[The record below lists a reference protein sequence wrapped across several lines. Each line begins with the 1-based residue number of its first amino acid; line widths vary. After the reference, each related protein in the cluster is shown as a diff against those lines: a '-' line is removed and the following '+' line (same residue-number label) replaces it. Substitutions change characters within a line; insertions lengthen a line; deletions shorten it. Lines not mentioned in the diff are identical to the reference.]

1 MSFINSFFLYLLPL
15 VAVPIVIHLIGRQ
28 RYYKQEFS
36 TLRFLKQLEIDL
48 IRKLKIRQILLL
60 MLRILLILLL
70 ILVFARPYRTAQ
82 SPGIYVGKGETLY
95 LIVDNSLSMQA
106 QTKGKTL
113 LDIAKSSVLSAAE
126 QIDYPVYIKLIESTH
141 PQKIKDIGLITGP
154 IGINEILTNVD
165 VSNRSGSINRAIYT
179 IQTDL
184 KAQRELNPAIWV
196 LSDFQKP
203 DFQKNSRVDEF
214 FKVSGSRVILFPV
227 SSNSENVA
235 ISSLSVPGQLL
246 RQNQAV
252 QVRGFLSNWNSE
264 AVEAPVSL
272 FLGDQKLG
280 QALLTVPPFEE
291 AHVRFE
297 FIPSSPGFHQARL
310 KITDDDLIMDNQR
323 YFPLNIPDKI
333 RALIVSR
340 NPADSRYIKRAL
352 GADKASVINVR
363 MTSIGLFPTEDLALY
378 DLLVFSNVDELPV
391 NAQTKLSF
399 FLEMNRGL
407 LLFPGKDCEPEKFNS
422 LWAGTYGF
430 PKWRTTRTA
439 EPGQYLKSGNIDA
452 THPVFSR
459 LLRDKDSFEYSPEFY
474 TIPGFSIG
482 KNHTVLAT
490 YEDNTPFIMEATLDA
505 GRGILIAS
513 APVAGWS
520 NLHLTGFFPAI
531 MNRLVFYLSQ
541 QGMPELDL
549 VCGDTLII
557 SPSKLNIRTD
567 LSIHTPDNRRIKL
580 ALGIDDPIL
589 FDDTNFPGFYE
600 LFSEGRKIKQYVVNV
615 PESEASASFL
625 SMPDFEEL
633 LGDYPGKMDVFFIG
647 EDKDLN
653 RLEHSREFSDWL
665 IVMVLIVALLES
677 YIGRINRK
685 FREKLQNG

>member
-36 TLRFLKQLEIDL
+36 TLRFLKQLEIEL
-48 IRKLKIRQILLL
+48 VRKLKIRQILLL
-60 MLRILLILLL
+60 VLRILLILLL
-70 ILVFARPYRTAQ
+70 ILVFARPYRTTR
-82 SPGIYVGKGETLY
+82 SPGIVVGKGETLY

-106 QTKGKTL
+106 RMKGKSRL
-113 LDIAKSSVLSAAE
+113 EIAKSSVLSAAE

-141 PQKIKDIGLITGP
+141 PQKIKDIGLVTDPSLI
-154 IGINEILTNVD
+154 EDILTNVD
-165 VSNRSGSINRAIYT
+165 AANGNGSINRAIVAV
-179 IQTDL
+179 QTDL
-184 KAQRELNPAIWV
+184 KLQRELNPAIWI

-203 DFQKNSRVDEF
+203 DFQRNPSVDEF
-214 FKVSGSRVILFPV
+214 FKTTDSRVILFPV

-235 ISSLSVPGQLL
+235 ISSLSVPGQLF

-280 QALLTVPPFEE
+280 QALLTVPPFKE

-310 KITDDDLIMDNQR
+310 KIADDNLLMDNQR
-323 YFPLNIPDKI
+323 YFPLNIPDQI
-333 RALIVSR
+333 RVLIVSR
-340 NPADSRYIKRAL
+340 HPEDSRYIKRAL
-352 GADKASVINVR
+352 GADEASVVIVK
-363 MTSIGLFPTEDLALY
+363 MTSTSLFSTEDLAQY
-378 DLLVFSNVDELPV
+378 DLLVFSNVDELAD
-391 NAQTKLSF
+391 NAQTKLNF
-399 FLEMNRGL
+399 YLEMNRGL
-407 LLFPGKDCEPEKFNS
+407 LLFPGKDCSPEKFNA
-422 LWAGTYGF
+422 LWARTYGF

-452 THPVFSR
+452 NHPVFSR
-459 LLRDKDSFEYSPEFY
+459 LLREKDSFEYSPEYY
-474 TIPGFSIG
+474 TIQGFSIS
-482 KNHTVLAT
+482 KNHRVLAT
-490 YEDNTPFIMEATLDA
+490 YEDNTPLIMEATLDA
-505 GRGILIAS
+505 GRGILLAS

-520 NLHLTGFFPAI
+520 NLQLTGFFPAI
-531 MNRLVFYLSQ
+531 MNRLVFYLAQ
-541 QGMPELDL
+541 QGMPELDI

-567 LSIHTPDNRRIKL
+567 LSVHTPDNRRIKL

-589 FDDTNFPGFYE
+589 FNDTEIPGFYE
-600 LFSEGRKIKQYVVNV
+600 LYSEGRKIKQYAVNV

-633 LGDYPGKMDVFFIG
+633 LSDYPGKMDVFLIG
-647 EDKDLN
+647 EEKDLN

-665 IVMVLIVALLES
+665 IAMVLIVALLES

-685 FREKLQNG
+685 IKGKLKNG

>member
-36 TLRFLKQLEIDL
+36 TLRFLKQLEIEL

-60 MLRILLILLL
+60 VLRILLILLL
-70 ILVFARPYRTAQ
+70 ILVFARPYRTTR
-82 SPGIYVGKGETLY
+82 SPGIVVGKGETLY

-106 QTKGKTL
+106 RMKGKSRL
-113 LDIAKSSVLSAAE
+113 EIAKSSVLSAAE

-141 PQKIKDIGLITGP
+141 PQKIKDIGLVTDPSLI
-154 IGINEILTNVD
+154 EDILTNVD
-165 VSNRSGSINRAIYT
+165 AANGNGSINRAIVAV
-179 IQTDL
+179 QTDL
-184 KAQRELNPAIWV
+184 KLQRELNPAIWI

-203 DFQKNSRVDEF
+203 DFQRNPSVDEF
-214 FKVSGSRVILFPV
+214 FKTTDSRVILFPV

-235 ISSLSVPGQLL
+235 ISSLSVPGQLF

-280 QALLTVPPFEE
+280 QALLTVPPFKE
-291 AHVRFE
+291 AYVRFE

-310 KITDDDLIMDNQR
+310 KIADDNLLMDNQR
-323 YFPLNIPDKI
+323 YFPLNIPYQI
-333 RALIVSR
+333 RVLIVSR
-340 NPADSRYIKRAL
+340 HPEDSRYIKRAL
-352 GADKASVINVR
+352 GADEASVVIVK
-363 MTSIGLFPTEDLALY
+363 MTSTSLFSTEDLAQY
-378 DLLVFSNVDELPV
+378 DLLVFSNVDELAD
-391 NAQTKLSF
+391 NAQTKLNF
-399 FLEMNRGL
+399 YLEMNRGL
-407 LLFPGKDCEPEKFNS
+407 LLFPGKDCSPEKFNA
-422 LWAGTYGF
+422 LWAGTHGF
-430 PKWRTTRTA
+430 PKWRTTRTT

-452 THPVFSR
+452 NHPVFSR
-459 LLRDKDSFEYSPEFY
+459 LLREKDSFEYSPEYY
-474 TIPGFSIG
+474 TIPGFSIS
-482 KNHTVLAT
+482 KNHRVLAT
-490 YEDNTPFIMEATLDA
+490 YEDNTPLIMEATLDA
-505 GRGILIAS
+505 GRGILLAS

-520 NLHLTGFFPAI
+520 NLQLTGFFPAI
-531 MNRLVFYLSQ
+531 MNRLVFYLAQ
-541 QGMPELDL
+541 QGMPELDI

-567 LSIHTPDNRRIKL
+567 LSVHTPDNRRIKL

-589 FDDTNFPGFYE
+589 FNDTEIPGFYE
-600 LFSEGRKIKQYVVNV
+600 LYSEGRKIKQYAVNV

-633 LGDYPGKMDVFFIG
+633 LNDYPGKMDVFLIG
-647 EDKDLN
+647 EEKDIN

-665 IVMVLIVALLES
+665 IAMVLIVALLES

-685 FREKLQNG
+685 IRRKLKHG